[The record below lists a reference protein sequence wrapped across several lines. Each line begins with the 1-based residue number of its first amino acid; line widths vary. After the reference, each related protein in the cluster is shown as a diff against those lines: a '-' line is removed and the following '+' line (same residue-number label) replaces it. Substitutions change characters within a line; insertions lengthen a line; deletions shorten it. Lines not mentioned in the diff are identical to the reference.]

1 MFHRKQGGREA
12 MRRSSDERK
21 GGFWTVRHTYSA
33 HAEARRFRAEWN
45 AASGAIKDADPA
57 RLLP

>member
-1 MFHRKQGGREA
+1 MNEA
-12 MRRSSDERK
+12 VRRSPDERND
-21 GGFWTVRHTYSA
+21 GFPTVRHTDKA

-45 AASGAIKDADPA
+45 AASGGVKGADPV